1 MFRERIGRKYSDLS
15 PGFKRLADFILTSHQ
30 RVAFMSASRLARH
43 LNLDVA
49 TVTRFAQALGY
60 DGFTEL
66 IREIQEQVLDEMRQA
81 RIPVTDRLEAAKGSP
96 VHTMWQDWVNMEQTI
111 QEIRPERIASA
122 AEALRTANH
131 VYVVAEGVGIGLAQ
145 VMASYLSMIKPD
157 TIVLNKGP
165 FDTAIELKDLTSHD
179 VVIGIGFT
187 NYAFSATLAIQ
198 YGRRIG
204 ARTIGIVAQ
213 AGCPIAEFAEIL
225 FVCSEVEGSYLPS
238 PTGVAAIIFAL
249 VYSLHS
255 DDPEGYRQEL
265 MRFQST
271 YESLVEG
278 TPRGEVDVEQDLNTR
293 F

>member
-187 NYAFSATLAIQ
+187 NYAYSATRAIQ

-204 ARTIGIVAQ
+204 AKTIGIVAQ

-238 PTGVAAIIFAL
+238 PTGVAAVIFAL

>member
-1 MFRERIGRKYSDLS
+1 
-15 PGFKRLADFILTSHQ
+15 
-30 RVAFMSASRLARH
+30 
-43 LNLDVA
+43 
-49 TVTRFAQALGY
+49 
-60 DGFTEL
+60 
-66 IREIQEQVLDEMRQA
+66 
-81 RIPVTDRLEAAKGSP
+81 
-96 VHTMWQDWVNMEQTI
+96 MEQTI

-122 AEALRTANH
+122 VEALRTANH

-187 NYAFSATLAIQ
+187 NYAYSATRAIQ

>member
-1 MFRERIGRKYSDLS
+1 MFRERIGRKYSELS
-15 PGFKRLADFILTSHQ
+15 PGFKKLADFVLTSHQ

-43 LNLDVA
+43 LDLDVA

-60 DGFTEL
+60 DGFIEL

-81 RIPVTDRLEAAKGSP
+81 RLSVSDRLEAAKGSP

-122 AEALRTANH
+122 VEALRTANH
-131 VYVVAEGVGIGLAQ
+131 VYIVAEGVGIGLAQ

-165 FDTAIELKDLTSHD
+165 FDTAIELKDLMSHD

-187 NYAFSATLAIQ
+187 NYAYSATRAIQ

-255 DDPEGYRQEL
+255 DDPEAYRQEL
-265 MRFQST
+265 MRFQNT

>member
-1 MFRERIGRKYSDLS
+1 
-15 PGFKRLADFILTSHQ
+15 
-30 RVAFMSASRLARH
+30 
-43 LNLDVA
+43 
-49 TVTRFAQALGY
+49 
-60 DGFTEL
+60 
-66 IREIQEQVLDEMRQA
+66 LDEMRQA

-157 TIVLNKGP
+157 TVVLNKGP

-187 NYAFSATLAIQ
+187 RYAYSATRAIQ
-198 YGRRIG
+198 YGRRTG

>member
-1 MFRERIGRKYSDLS
+1 MFRERIGRKYSELS
-15 PGFKRLADFILTSHQ
+15 PGFKKLADFILTSHQ

-122 AEALRTANH
+122 VEALRTANH
-131 VYVVAEGVGIGLAQ
+131 VYLVAEGVGIGLAQ

-157 TIVLNKGP
+157 TVVLNKGP

-187 NYAFSATLAIQ
+187 RYAYSATRAIQ
-198 YGRRIG
+198 YGRRTG

-265 MRFQST
+265 MRFQNT